1 VFLVVFFM
9 VSGVGSSIAQY
20 KTGIQGRNYTN
31 AEYNFRVSMPKSLPH
46 WRLQDNV
53 PKLLF
58 MMSTDDNT
66 LANKGIIANLSVE
79 VEKFTS
85 NKMTLNNYLDVS
97 LLALKVG
104 IRGLNNL
111 IIDLVELG
119 GRPAY
124 QLIYTGSANDGTQVK
139 FFQVI
144 AVDQQKGY
152 MLTGTSIP
160 VTAPISD
167 FVAIQSTF
175 VFLDT
180 ITSVTRLQR
189 LTYTWA
195 HLKK

>member
-1 VFLVVFFM
+1 M
-9 VSGVGSSIAQY
+9 
-20 KTGIQGRNYTN
+20 
-31 AEYNFRVSMPKSLPH
+31 
-46 WRLQDNV
+46 
-53 PKLLF
+53 
-58 MMSTDDNT
+58 
-66 LANKGIIANLSVE
+66 
-79 VEKFTS
+79 
-85 NKMTLNNYLDVS
+85 
-97 LLALKVG
+97 
-104 IRGLNNL
+104 
-111 IIDLVELG
+111 
-119 GRPAY
+119 
-124 QLIYTGSANDGTQVK
+124 K

-144 AVDQQKGY
+144 AVDHQKGY